1 MQRIDWFIWN
11 PSNCECECDV
21 GEYLDCENCKCRIRL
36 VDKLVEECT
45 ENVEEVNLAGITS
58 TDLLSVKN
66 ENKHKCSSV
75 HCVIFNN
82 LYNQHWNWYLFCLP
96 KIHES

>member
-1 MQRIDWFIWN
+1 MQRIDWLIWN

-36 VDKLVEECT
+36 VDKFVEECT

-58 TDLLSVKN
+58 TDLHSVKN
-66 ENKHKCSSV
+66 ENKHKCSSDM
-75 HCVIFNN
+75 INIEDFYSR
-82 LYNQHWNWYLFCLP
+82 LL
-96 KIHES
+96 K